1 VTCPIWDSAQGEAP
15 RPDTITHAMVC
26 AYRQKSSMVVIQQA
40 VDCDRSRSFRPT
52 VGLKLGTSVVLTRER
67 LEEAEEGYPIG
78 RLAFSTNPE
87 L

>member
-1 VTCPIWDSAQGEAP
+1 
-15 RPDTITHAMVC
+15 
-26 AYRQKSSMVVIQQA
+26 MVVIQQA